1 MHNIDKITLKKTSIL
16 SIMRASKVMKKFTL
30 SAIAAATMALSMPSA
45 VLAEAVIGEQLAEFL
60 PTMTGTETVM
70 AVVTYNQL
78 EPVSTTQL
86 EHLSTLG
93 IDQAVQFA
101 TVPVIGVVANLEQIQ
116 AISQRSDVRSV
127 WLNRHLEYFNS
138 DARQITGVASIQ
150 GDDFAELNDIEYT
163 GKGVTV
169 MVNDSGIDATHQD
182 LFFGD
187 KVIDNVQG
195 LTHASV
201 LSIGGVTEGFILKNQ
216 PNTDTNSGHGTHC
229 AGTIAGLGVMSDG
242 KFTGAAPDAKLVGYG
257 SGAVIAILDTIGAYD
272 YAINN
277 ALSYEDGPLR
287 VMSNSWGSSGK
298 YDPAGPV
305 SIASYK
311 AHLQGI
317 LSVFAAGN
325 SGSGEDTHNPYAQIP
340 WGMSVGAGEKD
351 GTLAGFSSRG
361 LKSESGDFTM
371 PDGSQWTYNNE
382 VTIVAPGVDIIST
395 RALTNAG
402 ANGGADDVDA
412 MDANHVP
419 FYTMISGTSMATP
432 HVAGIVALMMEA
444 DPDLDTLT
452 IKRLLQETATNM
464 PGYER
469 FEVGAGYVN
478 ARAAVA
484 AAKNFDINHK
494 VTVNNLRGK
503 EFNAN
508 ALSKISDIAITEN
521 IWAVP
526 TGTTEPVG
534 LQNSFEFDVH
544 SEAVWVKGAASTLAN
559 TAKLVLTDPE
569 GTEYFGNLTLPVLG
583 TEMRVVAPA
592 MTGTWTV
599 RANGLTSLSGVNP
612 DPLGLTNGPIAP
624 DNFDV
629 TITFEDLIG
638 FDGLD
643 DIEGH
648 PYEKAIQF
656 AVSERLMDSFKD
668 NSFRPD
674 AKLKRKD
681 LAKSLVM
688 GGAVRQ
694 YRDLDNEPKPNLGTV
709 PKAYK
714 AFIESVSVTGGA
726 LKDSLAVQAPIML
739 NDGNF
744 APGGSVNKL
753 DLAYS
758 LVQVLGLE
766 SVATEFDIN
775 EDIVA
780 DYRGQS
786 VVLADQDS
794 IPDNMKG
801 YVQAAIKL
809 SLLNVNFAVV
819 QGQFDVTPQ
828 LTATFTPNF
837 QVTRAEYALT
847 ASRLFGQYFQ

>member
-1 MHNIDKITLKKTSIL
+1 
-16 SIMRASKVMKKFTL
+16 MKKFTL
-30 SAIAAATMALSMPSA
+30 SAIAAATMALSTPSA

-60 PTMTGTETVM
+60 PTMTSTGTVM

-78 EPVSTTQL
+78 DPVSTTQL
-86 EHLSTLG
+86 EHLSALG
-93 IDQAVQFA
+93 ISQAVQFA
-101 TVPVIGVVANLEQIQ
+101 SVPVIGVVANLEQIQ
-116 AISQRSDVRSV
+116 AIAQRSDVRSV
-127 WLNRHLEYFNS
+127 WLNRHLEYFNA

-150 GDDFAELNDIEYT
+150 GEDFAATNGIEYT

-195 LTHASV
+195 LTHASA
-201 LSIGGVTEGFILKNQ
+201 LSIGGVTEGFIIKNQ
-216 PNTDTNSGHGTHC
+216 PNTDTNTGHGTHC

-242 KFTGAAPDAKLVGYG
+242 KYPGAAPDAKLVGYG
-257 SGAVIAILDTIGAYD
+257 SGAVIAILNTIGAYD
-272 YAINN
+272 YAISKGD
-277 ALSYEDGPLR
+277 SYEEGPLR

-298 YDPAGPV
+298 FDTAGPV
-305 SIASYK
+305 TLVSYK
-311 AHLQGI
+311 AHRLGI

-340 WGMSVGAGEKD
+340 WGMSIGAGEKD

-361 LKSESGDFTM
+361 YKYESGDFTM
-371 PDGSQWTYNNE
+371 PDGSTWTYNNE

-402 ANGGADDVDA
+402 ANGGADDIDA
-412 MDANHVP
+412 MDATHVP

-444 DPDLDTLT
+444 NPALDTLT
-452 IKRLLQETATNM
+452 IKRLLQESATNM

-484 AAKNFDINHK
+484 AAKSFNMDHK
-494 VTVNNLRGK
+494 ATVNNLHDK
-503 EFNAN
+503 VFNAN
-508 ALSKISDIAITEN
+508 ALIEISDITTTEN
-521 IWAVP
+521 VWAIP
-526 TGTTEPVG
+526 AGTTEPVG
-534 LQNSFEFDVH
+534 LQNSFTFDVH
-544 SEAVWVKGAASTLAN
+544 PEAVWIKGSASTLAN

-569 GTEYFGNLTLPVLG
+569 GKEYFGNLTLPVLG

-592 MTGTWTV
+592 MEGTWSV

-629 TITFEDLIG
+629 SITFEDLIG

-643 DIEGH
+643 DIAGH
-648 PYEKAIQF
+648 PYENAIQY
-656 AVSERLMDSFKD
+656 AVGERLMDGFHSG
-668 NSFRPD
+668 FRPD

-694 YRDLDNEPKPNLGTV
+694 YRDLDNEPQPNLGSI
-709 PKAYK
+709 PNAYK
-714 AFIESVSVTGGA
+714 AFIESVSVQGGA
-726 LKDSLAVQAPIML
+726 LKDSLVAQAPVML
-739 NDGNF
+739 KKAGNF
-744 APGGSVNKL
+744 APNGRVNKL

-766 SVATEFDIN
+766 SVATAFNPNDDIT
-775 EDIVA
+775 I
-780 DYRGQS
+780 DYKGQT
-786 VVLADQDS
+786 VVLADQAN
-794 IPDNMKG
+794 IPDAMKG
-801 YVQAAIKL
+801 YVQAAIQL
-809 SLLNVNFAVV
+809 SLLNVKFAVV
-819 QGQFDVTPQ
+819 QGQFDLTPQ
-828 LTATFTPNF
+828 LTATFAPDYE
-837 QVTRAEYALT
+837 VTRAEYALT